1 MASLILVFA
10 LGYFVCPVIL
20 KQDVA
25 EGAARESDTT
35 LTIDTSQSSASLDF
49 AVSSTDGTFA
59 STDSTSAAKFT
70 VSTNNYT
77 GYTLTLS
84 GTDDTR
90 QLSNTS
96 TSTDVL
102 DSINATNGIDATTFN
117 TSTY

>member
-1 MASLILVFA
+1 M
-10 LGYFVCPVIL
+10 
-20 KQDVA
+20 
-25 EGAARESDTT
+25 
-35 LTIDTSQSSASLDF
+35 
-49 AVSSTDGTFA
+49 DGTFS
-59 STDSTSAAKFT
+59 STTNADDKAKFT
-70 VSTNNYT
+70 VATNNYT